1 VRFVKLF
8 VLLLLFVNLT
18 SIKAQKVGL
27 VFSGGGAKG
36 IAHIGI
42 LKALEENNIPIDY
55 ITGTSMG
62 GIVGA
67 MYAAGYSP
75 AQIEKIALSK
85 DFQDWVGGRYTS
97 DYSFFFQKKSINPS
111 IITAKLSADS
121 NLRFNVRSN
130 LVNDI
135 PLNFA
140 LLELF
145 SQASAISKDNFD
157 NLFVPFRCMV
167 SDVLSQTSITVSKG
181 SLAEAVR
188 ATMTVPL
195 IYRPIKLE
203 DKYVFDGGLYNNFP
217 ADVMK
222 TNFNPDVMIGSNV
235 SSKIFN
241 EYPKS
246 TDDRLM
252 NRLMIFMFLSK
263 SDSTL
268 IGKNGVYIQPD
279 LTGYSVS
286 NFNPV
291 AALIK
296 KGYDATIAEMPQI
309 KERIKRR
316 VPDEDLIAKRNGFNN
331 KKPNLVF
338 SGVTVS
344 GVNSQQKKYVERL
357 FKRDQKTFDL
367 TDIKQGYYKLVA
379 DETFETVYPKI
390 SYNPVSDSYN
400 FEIVAKPQKSFTVD
414 FGGNISTRPISN
426 VFLGLQYNYLNKKSY
441 TFGTNLY
448 SGRFYESVQVSG
460 RIDYPSRLPLFLT
473 GDFTYNHFDYYNT
486 SSIFIENPRPT
497 YIEQADRK
505 VGFRVGMPLNR
516 NTKISIGTSFI
527 NNNDRYS
534 PTNEYAIGDQL
545 DKTILNA
552 SRSTLSFEQYTFNRK
567 QYPNK
572 GRNFLLSMNFF
583 AGRESFQSGGIGST
597 ISSVIL
603 TPTTNLV
610 VDSKYRQWFNV
621 KLSDENYFLTKQRY
635 SLGYL
640 AEAVLSNQPLFSN
653 YYSTLLAAPAFYPLQ
668 DSRSLFLQN
677 FRATSYLAGGL
688 KNVLSIQRHLDL
700 RAEGYVF
707 LPYEKFEKIGF
718 QGVGHATPLSNW
730 QYAATLGLVYH
741 TPVGPIS
748 FSYNIYDD
756 PIKRNGVL
764 LHLGYLIY
772 NKRSIE

>member
-1 VRFVKLF
+1 VRFLRYF
-8 VLLLLFVNLT
+8 LYLLLFLSVT
-18 SIKAQKVGL
+18 HTYAQKVGL
-27 VFSGGGAKG
+27 VLSGGGAKG

-75 AQIEKIALSK
+75 AQMEKIALSK

-111 IITAKLSADS
+111 ILTAKLSVDS
-121 NLRFNVRSN
+121 SLRLSVRSN

-157 NLFVPFRCMV
+157 NLFVPYRCMV

-222 TNFNPDVMIGSNV
+222 SNFNPDVMIGANV
-235 SSKIFN
+235 SAKIFN
-241 EYPKS
+241 EYPRS
-246 TDDRLM
+246 NDDRLM
-252 NRLMIFMFLSK
+252 SRLMIFMFLSK

-296 KGYDATIAEMPQI
+296 HGYDATMAEMPQL

-316 VPDEDLIAKRNGFNN
+316 VTDEALTERRNSFNN

-344 GVNSQQKKYVERL
+344 GVNAQQKKYVERL

-367 TDIKQGYYKLVA
+367 ADIKQGYYKLVA

-426 VFLGLQYNYLNKKSY
+426 VFLGIQYNYLNKKSY
-441 TFGTNLY
+441 TFGTNVY
-448 SGRFYESVQVSG
+448 SGRFYESIQLSG
-460 RIDYPSRLPLFLT
+460 RVDYPSRLPLFLAA
-473 GDFTYNHFDYYNT
+473 DLTYNHFDYYNT
-486 SSIFIENPRPT
+486 SSIFIENPNPT
-497 YIEQADRK
+497 YIEQADRRI
-505 VGFRVGMPLNR
+505 GLRLGMPFNR
-516 NTKISIGTSFI
+516 NARISIGTSFI
-527 NNNDRYS
+527 NNSDKYS
-534 PTNEYAIGDQL
+534 PIDQYAIGDLL
-545 DKTILNA
+545 DKTVLNA
-552 SRSTLSFEQYTFNRK
+552 SRSTLSLEKYNFNRK
-567 QYPNK
+567 QYAST
-572 GRNFLLSMNFF
+572 GRNFLMSLNFY
-583 AGRESFQSGGIGST
+583 AGRESFQSGGIGA
-597 ISSVIL
+597 IQ
-603 TPTTNLV
+603 PTVVALPMNKLV
-610 VDSKYRQWFNV
+610 VNSKYRQWFNV
-621 KLSDENYFLTKQRY
+621 KISDENYFLHKRRY

-640 AEAVLSNQPLFSN
+640 AEAVFSNQPLFSS

-668 DSRSLFLQN
+668 DSRSLFLEN
-677 FRATSYLAGGL
+677 FRATSYVAGGL
-688 KNVLSIQRHLDL
+688 KNVYSLRRHLDL
-700 RAEGYVF
+700 RAEGYAF

-718 QGVGHATPLSNW
+718 QGVGYSSPLTKW

>member
-1 VRFVKLF
+1 MRCLKYFLY
-8 VLLLLFVNLT
+8 LLFFLSVNKT
-18 SIKAQKVGL
+18 YAQKVGL
-27 VFSGGGAKG
+27 VLSGGGAKG

-75 AQIEKIALSK
+75 AQIEKIALSR

-111 IITAKLSADS
+111 ILTAKLSVDS
-121 NLRFNVRSN
+121 NLRLSVRSN

-157 NLFVPFRCMV
+157 NLFVPYRCMV

-203 DKYVFDGGLYNNFP
+203 EKYVFDGGLYNNFP
-217 ADVMK
+217 ADIMK
-222 TNFNPDVMIGSNV
+222 SSFNPDIMIGSNV
-235 SSKIFN
+235 SSKNFN

-268 IGKNGVYIQPD
+268 IGKNGIYIQPD
-279 LTGYSVS
+279 LAGYSVS

-296 KGYDATIAEMPQI
+296 QGYDATIAEMPQI
-309 KERIKRR
+309 KERINRR
-316 VPDEDLIAKRNGFNN
+316 VSEDTLLAKRNTFNN

-344 GVNSQQKKYVERL
+344 GVNIQQKKYIERL

-367 TDIKQGYYKLVA
+367 ADIKQGYYKLVA

-426 VFLGLQYNYLNKKSY
+426 VFLGIQYNYLNKKSY

-448 SGRFYESVQVSG
+448 SGRFYESVQLSG
-460 RIDYPSRLPLFLT
+460 RVDYPSRLPLFLAA
-473 GDFTYNHFDYYNT
+473 DFTYNHFDYYNT

-505 VGFRVGMPLNR
+505 IGVKLGMPLNR
-516 NTKISIGTSFI
+516 NTRISIGTSFI
-527 NNNDRYS
+527 NNSDKYS
-534 PTNEYAIGDQL
+534 PIDQYAIGDQL

-552 SRSTLSFEQYTFNRK
+552 SRSTVAFEQYTFNRK
-567 QYPNK
+567 QYPSK
-572 GRNFLLSMNFF
+572 GRNFLLSLNFY
-583 AGRESFQSGGIGST
+583 AGRESFESGGIGAT
-597 ISSVIL
+597 PSSIVAL
-603 TPTTNLV
+603 PGNKLV
-610 VDSKYRQWFNV
+610 VDSKYREWFNV
-621 KLSDENYFLTKQRY
+621 KISDENYFLQKRKY
-635 SLGYL
+635 ALGYI
-640 AEAVLSNQPLFSN
+640 AEAVFSNQPLFSN

-677 FRATSYLAGGL
+677 FRASSYLAGGL
-688 KNVLSIQRHLDL
+688 KNVYALRRHLDI
-700 RAEGYVF
+700 RAEGYLF
-707 LPYEKFEKIGF
+707 LPYEKFEKVGF
-718 QGVGHATPLSNW
+718 QGVDHASAFKNW
-730 QYAATLGLVYH
+730 QYAATVGLVYH

>member
-1 VRFVKLF
+1 VR
-8 VLLLLFVNLT
+8 LLRYFLYLLFVFAAT
-18 SIKAQKVGL
+18 RTHAQKVGL
-27 VFSGGGAKG
+27 VLSGGGAKG

-75 AQIEKIALSK
+75 SQIEKIALSK

-111 IITAKLSADS
+111 ILTAKLSVDS
-121 NLRFNVRSN
+121 NLRLNVRSN

-145 SQASAISKDNFD
+145 AQASALSKDNFD
-157 NLFVPFRCMV
+157 NLFVPYRCMV
-167 SDVLSQTSITVSKG
+167 SDVLSQTSITVAKG

-203 DKYVFDGGLYNNFP
+203 EKYVFDGGLYNNFP

-222 TNFNPDVMIGSNV
+222 KTFEPDIMIGSNV
-235 SSKIFN
+235 SSKNFN

-268 IGKNGVYIQPD
+268 IGKNGIYIQPD
-279 LTGYSVS
+279 LAGYSVS

-291 AALIK
+291 EALIK
-296 KGYDATIAEMPQI
+296 QGYDATIAEMPQI
-309 KERIKRR
+309 KEKIKRR
-316 VPDEDLIAKRNGFNN
+316 ISDETIIAKRNDFNN
-331 KKPNLVF
+331 EKPNLVF

-367 TDIKQGYYKLVA
+367 TDIRRGYYKLVA
-379 DETFETVYPKI
+379 DETFETIYPKI

-426 VFLGLQYNYLNKKSY
+426 VFLGIQYNYLNKKSY
-441 TFGTNLY
+441 TFGTNVY
-448 SGRFYESVQVSG
+448 SGRFYESVQLSG
-460 RIDYPSRLPLFLT
+460 RVDYPSRIPLFLAA
-473 GDFTYNHFDYYNT
+473 DLTYNHFDYYNT

-497 YIEQADRK
+497 YIEQADRRI
-505 VGFRVGMPLNR
+505 GLRMGTPLNR
-516 NTKISIGTSFI
+516 NTRISIGTSFI
-527 NNNDRYS
+527 NNNDKYS
-534 PTNEYAIGDQL
+534 PINEYAIGDQL

-567 QYPNK
+567 QYPSK
-572 GRNFLLSMNFF
+572 GRNFLLSANFY
-583 AGRESFQSGGIGST
+583 AGRESFESGGIGST
-597 ISSVIL
+597 ESSV
-603 TPTTNLV
+603 V
-610 VDSKYRQWFNV
+610 VLPMNKVVVNSKYRQWFNIKV
-621 KLSDENYFLTKQRY
+621 SDENYFFQKRGY
-635 SLGYL
+635 ALGYL
-640 AEAVLSNQPLFSN
+640 AEGVFSNQPLFSS
-653 YYSTLLAAPAFYPLQ
+653 YYSTLLAAPAFYPMQ

-688 KNVLSIQRHLDL
+688 KNVIALRRHLDL

-707 LPYEKFEKIGF
+707 LPYEKFEKVGF
-718 QGVGHATPLSNW
+718 QGVTHAEPFSKW
-730 QYAATLGLVYH
+730 RYAATAGLVYH

>member
-1 VRFVKLF
+1 MR
-8 VLLLLFVNLT
+8 LLRYFLYLLFVFAAT
-18 SIKAQKVGL
+18 RTHAQKVGL
-27 VFSGGGAKG
+27 VLSGGGAKG

-75 AQIEKIALSK
+75 SQIEKIALSK

-111 IITAKLSADS
+111 ILTPKLSVDS
-121 NLRFNVRSN
+121 NLRLNVRSN

-145 SQASAISKDNFD
+145 AQASALSKDNFD
-157 NLFVPFRCMV
+157 NLFVPYRCMV
-167 SDVLSQTSITVSKG
+167 SDVLSQTSITVAKG

-203 DKYVFDGGLYNNFP
+203 EKYVFDGGLYNNFP

-222 TNFNPDVMIGSNV
+222 KTFEPDIMIGSNV
-235 SSKIFN
+235 SSKNFN

-268 IGKNGVYIQPD
+268 IGKNGIYIQPE
-279 LTGYSVS
+279 LAGYSVS

-291 AALIK
+291 EALIK
-296 KGYDATIAEMPQI
+296 QGYDATIAEMPQI
-309 KERIKRR
+309 KEKIKRR
-316 VPDEDLIAKRNGFNN
+316 ISDETIIAKRNDFNN

-367 TDIKQGYYKLVA
+367 TDIRRGYYKLVA
-379 DETFETVYPKI
+379 DETFETIYPKI

-426 VFLGLQYNYLNKKSY
+426 VFLGIQYNYLNKKSY
-441 TFGTNLY
+441 TFGTNVY
-448 SGRFYESVQVSG
+448 SGRFYESVQLSG
-460 RIDYPSRLPLFLT
+460 RVDYPSRIPLFLAA
-473 GDFTYNHFDYYNT
+473 DLTYNHFDYYNT

-497 YIEQADRK
+497 YIEQADRRI
-505 VGFRVGMPLNR
+505 GLRMGTPLNR
-516 NTKISIGTSFI
+516 NTRISIGTSFI
-527 NNNDRYS
+527 NNNDKYS
-534 PTNEYAIGDQL
+534 PINEYAIGDQL

-567 QYPNK
+567 QYPSK
-572 GRNFLLSMNFF
+572 GRNFLLSANFY
-583 AGRESFQSGGIGST
+583 AGRESFESGGIGST
-597 ISSVIL
+597 ESSV
-603 TPTTNLV
+603 V
-610 VDSKYRQWFNV
+610 VLPMNKVVVNSKYRQWFNIKV
-621 KLSDENYFLTKQRY
+621 SDENYFFQKRGY
-635 SLGYL
+635 ALGYL
-640 AEAVLSNQPLFSN
+640 AEGVFSNQPLFSS
-653 YYSTLLAAPAFYPLQ
+653 YYSTLLAAPAFYPMQ

-688 KNVLSIQRHLDL
+688 KNVIALRRHLDL

-707 LPYEKFEKIGF
+707 LPYEKFEKVGF
-718 QGVGHATPLSNW
+718 QGVTHAKPFSKW
-730 QYAATLGLVYH
+730 RYAATAGLVYH

>member
-1 VRFVKLF
+1 MRYLKYFLY
-8 VLLLLFVNLT
+8 LLLFFCA
-18 SIKAQKVGL
+18 SKSYAQKVGL
-27 VFSGGGAKG
+27 VLSGGGAKG

-111 IITAKLSADS
+111 ILTAKLSVDS
-121 NLRFNVRSN
+121 NLRLSVRSN

-203 DKYVFDGGLYNNFP
+203 EKYVFDGGLYNNFP

-222 TNFNPDVMIGSNV
+222 TSFNPDIMIGSNV
-235 SSKIFN
+235 SSKNFN

-268 IGKNGVYIQPD
+268 IGTNGIYIQPD
-279 LTGYSVS
+279 LKGYSVS

-291 AALIK
+291 AELIK
-296 KGYDATIAEMPQI
+296 QGYDATMAEMPQI
-309 KERIKRR
+309 KERISRR
-316 VPDEDLIAKRNGFNN
+316 VSEETLIANRNNFNN

-338 SGVTVS
+338 TGVTVS
-344 GVNSQQKKYVERL
+344 GVNTQQKKYVERL

-367 TDIKQGYYKLVA
+367 ADIKQGYYKLVA

-426 VFLGLQYNYLNKKSY
+426 VFLGIQYNYLNKKSY

-448 SGRFYESVQVSG
+448 SGRFYESVQLSG
-460 RIDYPSRLPLFLT
+460 RVDYPSRLPLFLAA
-473 GDFTYNHFDYYNT
+473 DFTYNHFDYYNT
-486 SSIFIENPRPT
+486 SSIFIENPHPT

-505 VGFRVGMPLNR
+505 IGVKLGMPLNR
-516 NTKISIGTSFI
+516 NTKISLGTSFI
-527 NNNDRYS
+527 NNSDKYS
-534 PTNEYAIGDQL
+534 PIDQYAIGDQL

-552 SRSTLSFEQYTFNRK
+552 SRSTVSFEQYTFNRK
-567 QYPNK
+567 QYPSK
-572 GRNFLLSMNFF
+572 GRNFLLSLNFY
-583 AGRESFQSGGIGST
+583 AGRESFESGGIGST
-597 ISSVIL
+597 PSSIVEL
-603 TPTTNLV
+603 PANKLV
-610 VDSKYRQWFNV
+610 VDSKYREWFSV
-621 KLSDENYFLTKQRY
+621 KLSDENYFLQKRKY

-640 AEAVLSNQPLFSN
+640 AEAVFSNQPLFSN

-688 KNVLSIQRHLDL
+688 KNVYALRRHLDF

-718 QGVGHATPLSNW
+718 QGVGHTSPLMNW
-730 QYAATLGLVYH
+730 QYAATVGLVYH

>member
-1 VRFVKLF
+1 MR
-8 VLLLLFVNLT
+8 LLRYFLYLLFVFAAT
-18 SIKAQKVGL
+18 RTHAQKVGL
-27 VFSGGGAKG
+27 VLSGGGAKG

-75 AQIEKIALSK
+75 SQIEKIALSK

-111 IITAKLSADS
+111 ILTAKLSVDS
-121 NLRFNVRSN
+121 NLRLNVRSN

-145 SQASAISKDNFD
+145 AQASALSKDNFD
-157 NLFVPFRCMV
+157 NLFVPYRCMV
-167 SDVLSQTSITVSKG
+167 SDVLSQTSITVAKG

-203 DKYVFDGGLYNNFP
+203 EKYVFDGGLYNNFP

-222 TNFNPDVMIGSNV
+222 KTFEPDIMIGSNV
-235 SSKIFN
+235 SSKNFN

-268 IGKNGVYIQPD
+268 IGKNGIYIQPD
-279 LTGYSVS
+279 LAGYSVS

-291 AALIK
+291 EALIK
-296 KGYDATIAEMPQI
+296 QGYDATIAEMPQI
-309 KERIKRR
+309 KEKIKRR
-316 VPDEDLIAKRNGFNN
+316 ISDETIIAKRNDFNN

-367 TDIKQGYYKLVA
+367 TDIRRGYYKLVA
-379 DETFETVYPKI
+379 DETFETIYPKI

-426 VFLGLQYNYLNKKSY
+426 VFLGIQYNYLNKKSY
-441 TFGTNLY
+441 TFGTNVY
-448 SGRFYESVQVSG
+448 SGRFYESVQLSG
-460 RIDYPSRLPLFLT
+460 RVDYPSRIPLFLAA
-473 GDFTYNHFDYYNT
+473 DLTYNHFDYYNT

-497 YIEQADRK
+497 YIEQADRRI
-505 VGFRVGMPLNR
+505 GLRMGTPLNR
-516 NTKISIGTSFI
+516 NTRISIGTSFI
-527 NNNDRYS
+527 NNNDKYS
-534 PTNEYAIGDQL
+534 PINEYAIGDQL

-567 QYPNK
+567 QYPSK
-572 GRNFLLSMNFF
+572 GRNFLLSANFY
-583 AGRESFQSGGIGST
+583 AGRESFESGGIGST
-597 ISSVIL
+597 ESSV
-603 TPTTNLV
+603 V
-610 VDSKYRQWFNV
+610 VLPMNKVVVNSKYRQWFNIKV
-621 KLSDENYFLTKQRY
+621 SDENYFLQKRGY
-635 SLGYL
+635 ALGYL
-640 AEAVLSNQPLFSN
+640 AEGVFSNQPLFSS
-653 YYSTLLAAPAFYPLQ
+653 YYSTLLAAPAFYPMQ

-688 KNVLSIQRHLDL
+688 KNVIALRRHLDL

-707 LPYEKFEKIGF
+707 LPYEKFEKVGF
-718 QGVGHATPLSNW
+718 QGVTHAEPFSKW
-730 QYAATLGLVYH
+730 RYAATAGLVYH